1 MENFWNYCGIKDLKM
16 ADKKISQLTAIDAVN
31 VATNDVLAIVDI
43 DAGSDGTKKITV
55 EELRKLI
62 VALYNGADIKIATSG
77 TGVDVTGTATMDVPA
92 DGDIAIFKEGSDTV
106 GTIGAK
112 ANDLFIQTGGFGIR
126 FTDAANAIRPCDATG
141 GANAVMDI
149 GDATVPWRNLYL
161 SGNVIVDSGKGIDF
175 SADGQAAGMTS
186 ELLDDYEEGTWTP
199 VYLASVSGT
208 ATYGI
213 QTGYYRKIGS
223 VVFAAFRIRGN
234 KDTLSGDL
242 RIDGLPYAPAPNE
255 TTNSVSISW
264 AANFAS
270 NMPELRAL
278 ASGSSIRL
286 YKGATDTTPVRLTDA
301 DLSGASVNNNE
312 IRGVAIYFTA

>member
-1 MENFWNYCGIKDLKM
+1 M
-16 ADKKISQLTAIDAVN
+16 ADVKISELPASTVPLADTEVLPIVQSGSTKKVSVANLTAGRQVDAQKLV
-31 VATNDVLAIVDI
+31 VTNPVTGAVGPEIVLKNIPT
-43 DAGSDGTKKITV
+43 GSDVNAGGRISFEHANTSRAFYIETETKGSFGRDPNLVFKSQNDT
-55 EELRKLI
+55 
-62 VALYNGADIKIATSG
+62 G
-77 TGVDVTGTATMDVPA
+77 TGFVESLRITNVRNVQVTTGNLVIGTA
-92 DGDIAIFKEGSDTV
+92 
-106 GTIGAK
+106 
-112 ANDLFIQTGGFGIR
+112 
-126 FTDAANAIRPCDATG
+126 
-141 GANAVMDI
+141 
-149 GDATVPWRNLYL
+149 
-161 SGNVIVDSGKGIDF
+161 GKGIDF